1 MKVPFMNL
9 SDSYV
14 EIYDDA
20 ISRIQDLIKSTQFI
34 GGKEIENFENEFAK
48 YCNCNHAIACGNGT
62 DAIIIALKALGI
74 GNGDIVIT
82 VPNTFIATSEAI
94 TAVGAEVRFVDV
106 DEDRLTMSP
115 SLLEN
120 YLKNSNEIDKIKA
133 LIPVHIF
140 GQMCEMDKI
149 CDIAQRYGL
158 KVIEDSA
165 QAHGA
170 KFKGKGPGE
179 YGDIATF
186 SFYPGKNLGAFG
198 DAGALITNDSDLY
211 IKIKKLTNH
220 GRIKKYEHE
229 IEGYNS
235 RMDSI
240 QAAILRIKLSKLDKW
255 TNERRMKVERYLS
268 NLQMSGIK
276 LPHTNESYYDVY
288 HLFVIRLKGRDKLMN
303 ELKEDGVST
312 GIHYPL
318 PLHLQKAYEYLG
330 YKKGDFPITEKASQ
344 EILSLPLW
352 PEISNEQI
360 DYVTDRIFESIR
372 TE

>member
-14 EIYDDA
+14 EIYDEVM
-20 ISRIQDLIKSTQFI
+20 SKIQGLIKSTQFI
-34 GGKEIENFENEFAK
+34 GGEEIENFENEFAK
-48 YCNCNHAIACGNGT
+48 YCNCNHAVACGNGT
-62 DAIIIALKALGI
+62 DAIIIALKALGV
-74 GNGDIVIT
+74 GKGDVVIT

-94 TAVGAEVRFVDV
+94 TAVGAEVRFIDV
-106 DEDRLTMSP
+106 DEHRLTMSP
-115 SLLEN
+115 SLLED
-120 YLKNSNEIDKIKA
+120 YLKNSNEIDRIKA

-149 CDIAQRYGL
+149 SEIAQRYNL

-179 YGDIATF
+179 FGDIATY

-198 DAGALITNDSDLY
+198 DAGALVTNDEDLY
-211 IKIKKLTNH
+211 LKTKKLTNH

-240 QAAILRIKLSKLDKW
+240 QAAILRIKLQKLDKW
-255 TNERRMKVERYLS
+255 TNERKMKVDNYLS
-268 NLQMSGIK
+268 KLQNAGIG
-276 LPHTNESYYDVY
+276 LPHLDASYQDVY
-288 HLFVIRLKGRDKLMN
+288 HLFVIRSKDRDKLMD
-303 ELKEDGVST
+303 ELRKRGVST
-312 GIHYPL
+312 GIHYPI

-330 YKKGDFPITEKASQ
+330 YKKGDFPIVEKASE

-352 PEISNEQI
+352 PELSYDQI
-360 DYVTDRIFESIR
+360 DYVTDSIFEIINN
-372 TE
+372 